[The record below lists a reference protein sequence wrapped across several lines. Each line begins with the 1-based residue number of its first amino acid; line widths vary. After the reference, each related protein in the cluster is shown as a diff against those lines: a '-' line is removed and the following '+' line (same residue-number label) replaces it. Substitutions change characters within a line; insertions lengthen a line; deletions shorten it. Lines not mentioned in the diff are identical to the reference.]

1 MSDEKPG
8 ASGAFQ
14 IHQRQNLN
22 AEDAEVR
29 KGCRGKANARSFDSN
44 PSTREQHARYGR
56 NLAQDDV
63 PESIGGFKEMGAI
76 ARALKVKIRSRGG
89 CATQSKKNQSWTPSM
104 NARSLRERDG

>member
-1 MSDEKPG
+1 MKNRARVVRSKYIKG
-8 ASGAFQ
+8 KTSTQ
-14 IHQRQNLN
+14 STQRF
-22 AEDAEVR
+22 AKDAEER
-29 KGCRGKANARSFDSN
+29 QTRG
-44 PSTREQHARYGR
+44 PSTRIRQRANSTRVSGR
-56 NLAQDDV
+56 NPAQDDV